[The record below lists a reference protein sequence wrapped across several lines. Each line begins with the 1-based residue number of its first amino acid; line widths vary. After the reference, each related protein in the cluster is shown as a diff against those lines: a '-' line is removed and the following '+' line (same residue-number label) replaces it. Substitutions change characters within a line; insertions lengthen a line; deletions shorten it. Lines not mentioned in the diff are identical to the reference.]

1 MAIAILL
8 TTGVCTGLLTAPA
21 VFMLLAALS
30 PADVEGK
37 AMVMRLLLALALA
50 VGLARPGLR
59 VLLWDGSTASLG
71 AQVAISSRSVQ
82 ILHDLPDLIAPMVG
96 CALLVIWAFERS
108 RLMAPGRL
116 ARVPVGTF

>member
-8 TTGVCTGLLTAPA
+8 TTGVCTGLLTAPSSSRCW
-21 VFMLLAALS
+21 LRS
-30 PADVEGK
+30 PRRTSKK

-59 VLLWDGSTASLG
+59 VLLWGGSTASLG
-71 AQVAISSRSVQ
+71 AQVAISSRSVW

-96 CALLVIWAFERS
+96 CALLIIWAFERS
-108 RLMAPGRL
+108 RLTAPGRL